1 MYHPYSQSF
10 TLTSPRANL
19 KVSHLI
25 LACRDLKKG
34 EDAQSKIYAETNC
47 EDRTKIEV
55 WDVDLASYKSV
66 ERFGGRVRTELERL
80 DGFIANAG
88 VEMTD
93 FELSEGLETTL
104 TVNVVSTIL
113 MAIAVLP
120 KLRETAGKF
129 NVQTNLS
136 IVGSMVHALGND
148 KAMDL
153 PESTD
158 ILENLSHKET
168 ADMAGRYN
176 MSKMLLHEAF
186 HELCN
191 TVSAKYPN
199 DNVVLNIV
207 NPGWCSSELGR
218 YKQPGLPQRMIFALI
233 GRTSEQGA
241 RTLVHAVTAGKETH
255 GKYLSECQVKKQ
267 SEFMRSERGMGLH
280 KRVWE
285 QLEKRLEGVTP
296 DTMRLL

>member
-1 MYHPYSQSF
+1 VYCSLSTSF
-10 TLTSPRANL
+10 SLRSPRANL

-25 LACRDLKKG
+25 LACRNAKKG
-34 EDAQSKIYAETNC
+34 EDAKSKIYTETNC
-47 EDRTKIEV
+47 KERTKIEV

-66 ERFGGRVRTELERL
+66 ERFGERVRTELERL
-80 DGFIANAG
+80 DGFVANAG

-113 MAIAVLP
+113 MAITILP

-148 KAMDL
+148 KDIDL

-158 ILENLSHKET
+158 ILENLSRKET

-176 MSKMLLHEAF
+176 LSKTLLHEAF
-186 HELCN
+186 HELYN
-191 TVSAKYPN
+191 TISTNHPN

-207 NPGWCSSELGR
+207 NPGWCGSDLGR
-218 YKQPGLPQRMIFALI
+218 YKQPGLPQRVMFALI
-233 GRTSEQGA
+233 GRTSEHGA
-241 RTLVHAVTAGKETH
+241 RTLVHAVTAGRDTH
-255 GKYLSECQVKKQ
+255 GEYLSECRVKMQ
-267 SEFMRSERGMGLH
+267 SEFMRSERGMRLH

-285 QLEKRLEGVTP
+285 QLVRRLEGVVP
-296 DTMRLL
+296 ESVRLV